1 MKRKTVTKI
10 ISNEAYTVL
19 TSDELNIGNAYI
31 LDINIV
37 RHPDLGYHFVIGH
50 GTDGFNNLF
59 VYFDGSINTS
69 VNIMVHYVPII

>member
-10 ISNEAYTVL
+10 ISDETYTVL
-19 TSDELNIGNAYI
+19 TGDELNIGNTYI

-37 RHPDLGYHFVIGH
+37 RHPDLGYHFVTGYGIDISG
-50 GTDGFNNLF
+50 NLF
-59 VYFDGSINTS
+59 VYFDGSINAS